1 MRVKL
6 PVSSLRPTWL
16 DPLLSA
22 AALTAFRLAQQKKA
36 ALEIFIFL
44 YYFLYLF
51 VVFFQIDHTQLGRH
65 GEFSCLL
72 FYQCDVYT
80 NATNRKS
87 KRFLAPRPRSRL
99 RDPLSFDSPETSIPP
114 SIHLNELVNTLGHSM
129 LSSSSVCLRP
139 RS

>member
-51 VVFFQIDHTQLGRH
+51 VVFFQIGHTQLGRH
-65 GEFSCLL
+65 GEFSCL
-72 FYQCDVYT
+72 FFCQCADGT
-80 NATNRKS
+80 NTMNRKS
-87 KRFLAPRPRSRL
+87 KRFLVPRPRSRL
-99 RDPLSFDSPETSIPP
+99 RDPLSFDSPEISIPP
-114 SIHLNELVNTLGHSM
+114 SIHSNELVNTLEPSM

>member
-51 VVFFQIDHTQLGRH
+51 VVFF
-65 GEFSCLL
+65 
-72 FYQCDVYT
+72 
-80 NATNRKS
+80 KS
-87 KRFLAPRPRSRL
+87 V
-99 RDPLSFDSPETSIPP
+99 
-114 SIHLNELVNTLGHSM
+114 IHS
-129 LSSSSVCLRP
+129 
-139 RS
+139 